1 MMEEP
6 KQRGIMDWLKES
18 VTVKLLF
25 IGVLIIVLLI
35 PSSLINNLISERA
48 QRQDEMISDVSDKWS
63 GEQLVTGPV
72 LVIPYRKHIQKM
84 DTSNKVTT
92 QDVMENLYILPDNL
106 NIKAGLNTQIL
117 HRGIF
122 DVAVYNSLVK
132 VSGNFSKASL
142 AGLSLTADQLMLN
155 KAHLIFSITDL
166 KGLKNNPVI
175 KAAGQTLTVEP
186 VFNSTLL
193 PGDGLQTAIDLSGTK
208 DGEFTFDY
216 ELDMKGSQELSF
228 LHLGKTTDVEAKGSW
243 ASPSFDGRYLPD
255 ERTVDS
261 GGFKSHWK
269 MLYYNR
275 PFPQQWVDDTGL
287 LNNEKKQADATFG
300 IKLRLPVDQY
310 QKTTRTSKY
319 AILIVLLTFI
329 SLFLT
334 EVIRKQS
341 IHIFNYVLIAAAMIV
356 YYLLLLSFSEQIG
369 FNFAYLVA
377 SVATIGL
384 VATFIAS
391 ILKNRMAAVLFAF
404 ILSVFYTF
412 IFVIIQLEDLAL
424 MVGSIAL
431 FIIVGVLMY
440 FSRKINWDKQETIK
454 ADTSHS

>member
-1 MMEEP
+1 
-6 KQRGIMDWLKES
+6 MDWLRES
-18 VTVKLLF
+18 LTVKLVF
-25 IGVLIIVLLI
+25 IGGLILVLLI

-48 QRQDEMISDVSDKWS
+48 GRQDEMIRDVSDKWS
-63 GEQLVTGPV
+63 GGQLVMGPV
-72 LVIPYRKHIQKM
+72 LVIPYKKQVPQF
-84 DTSNKVTT
+84 DAANKASSHEVIK
-92 QDVMENLYILPDNL
+92 NLYILPDNL
-106 NIKAGLNTQIL
+106 NIKAGLTTEIL

-122 DVAVYNSLVK
+122 DVAVYNSSVK
-132 VSGNFSKASL
+132 VSGNFAKLNL
-142 AGLSLTADQLMLN
+142 AGLSVTTDQLFLD
-155 KAHLIFSITDL
+155 KAHLVFGLTDL

-175 KAAGQTLTVEP
+175 KAGSQTLTAEP
-186 VFNSTLL
+186 VFDDMALV
-193 PGDGLQTAIDLSGTK
+193 GDGLQAAIDLSVIK
-208 DGEFTFDY
+208 DGSMPFEY
-216 ELDMKGSQELSF
+216 NLDMKGSQELSF
-228 LHLGKTTDVEAKGSW
+228 LHLGKTTDVTATGNW
-243 ASPSFDGRYLPD
+243 TSPSFDGRYLPD
-255 ERTVDS
+255 ERKVDS

-275 PFPQQWVDDTGL
+275 PFPQQWVDDSKL
-287 LNNEKKQADATFG
+287 LSNHKKQADASFG

-341 IHIFNYVLIAAAMIV
+341 IHIFNYMLIAAAMTI

-369 FNFAYLVA
+369 FNWAYLVA
-377 SVATIGL
+377 SVSTIGL

-391 ILKNRMAAVLFAF
+391 ILKKGMAAVLFAV
-404 ILSVFYTF
+404 ILSVFYAF

-440 FSRKINWDKQETIK
+440 FSRKINWDKQ
-454 ADTSHS
+454 